1 MKNIK
6 EIIAQNLVDLRKKN
20 NLTQNDLAKKLN
32 YSDNTISR
40 WEHAEITPS
49 IETLQLISEIYS
61 ITIEDLLRENT
72 TKELEK
78 DNKDIFYNKLA
89 ATLILSSTIW
99 FIAVLVFIYSN
110 TFMKV
115 NYWMAFIWAI
125 PLTCLCL
132 LNFNRFWKNK
142 VYGFIILTVMIW
154 TKLLAIYL
162 ELIKYNLFLIF
173 IVGIPLQISLS
184 IQTFIKKRKS

>member
-61 ITIEDLLRENT
+61 IKIEDLFRENISEEI
-72 TKELEK
+72 KQ
-78 DNKDIFYNKLA
+78 DNKTIFYNKLA
-89 ATLILSSTIW
+89 STLVTASTVW
-99 FIAVLVFIYSN
+99 FLAVVIFIYSN
-110 TFMKV
+110 TFMNK
-115 NYWMAFIWAI
+115 NY
-125 PLTCLCL
+125 
-132 LNFNRFWKNK
+132 
-142 VYGFIILTVMIW
+142 
-154 TKLLAIYL
+154 
-162 ELIKYNLFLIF
+162 
-173 IVGIPLQISLS
+173 
-184 IQTFIKKRKS
+184 